1 MSKVTKIWL
10 VYSGI
15 GLVLSLAIIS
25 LLDIFISFRFISNEG
40 VIFGVMCAAMGAA
53 LKSYS
58 GQKVS
63 NKSGQQ
69 QK

>member
-1 MSKVTKIWL
+1 MVAVFRHRFS
-10 VYSGI
+10 
-15 GLVLSLAIIS
+15 
-25 LLDIFISFRFISNEG
+25 FIAGNNKFIRYFTSFRFISNEG